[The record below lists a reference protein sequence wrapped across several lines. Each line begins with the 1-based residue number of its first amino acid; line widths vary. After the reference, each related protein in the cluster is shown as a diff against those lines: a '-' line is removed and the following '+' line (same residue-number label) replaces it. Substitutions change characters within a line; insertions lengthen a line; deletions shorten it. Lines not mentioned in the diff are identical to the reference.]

1 MLLHS
6 LPYAGRPAPQGDPI
20 HVVSRARETGSAQH
34 QVPASRLPCLQVDSS
49 GFSRSL
55 SPQISTWIVSPGP
68 PTTRAHAHKH
78 VHTHAHSNRYGF
90 KWTLMESHPLT
101 APTPLTCQAVGQL
114 CRSHS
119 RSAVSKQMP
128 GVIPPP
134 PCRPDLVV
142 SPGKRSLNSPPSH
155 CLLASPWTGC
165 LPVTGAGPA
174 GREGARWPGQS
185 PRACSQALSF

>member
-1 MLLHS
+1 MQ
-6 LPYAGRPAPQGDPI
+6 AGRPHKVTLSTLSAEPEKPDLLSTRCRPAGCPAPRWTPLAFPG
-20 HVVSRARETGSAQH
+20 HSAL
-34 QVPASRLPCLQVDSS
+34 RLAP
-49 GFSRSL
+49 GL
-55 SPQISTWIVSPGP
+55 SPQVLP
-68 PTTRAHAHKH
+68 PHVHAHP
-78 VHTHAHSNRYGF
+78 HTHSNRYGF
-90 KWTLMESHPLT
+90 KWTLAESHPLT
-101 APTPLTCQAVGQL
+101 APTPLTCQALGQL
-114 CRSHS
+114 CRLHS
-119 RSAVSKQMP
+119 RSAVSKRMP

-142 SPGKRSLNSPPSH
+142 SPGKCSLNSPPSH